1 MLKEEFEKKLSIL
14 LDVLRGASTGNK
26 SQLLI
31 FGSDDTDKGFYFC
44 IRNNKLYT
52 YDMEFGMGDET
63 LLSVEN
69 EPGDA
74 IIGMFSDYV
83 IAKTCRIHIS
93 ADF

>member
-14 LDVLRGASTGNK
+14 LDVLRGASTENK

-31 FGSDDTDKGFYFC
+31 FGSDGTDEGFYFC

-69 EPGDA
+69 ELGDA